1 MTDKRGEQP
10 YDYGCSP
17 MNFQGNTAI
26 KYYMRKILPYIKISI
41 CFVLCA
47 AVCIA
52 FPCMAFIKH
61 DKVKAEEEAML
72 SVWQIDNFEG
82 GKGSR
87 ADFLQ
92 KAGGEFSENNRCFV
106 TVLSLSAESAR
117 LSLSEGN
124 VPDLISYGAGIYG
137 IENFISGYKTWCQG
151 GYCLLSTDTN
161 TDFSDVN
168 SQNTVV
174 NEGKDNLSSAAALT
188 CGLQTAVREKSTGA
202 YVKLI
207 NGDYKYLLGTQRDIY
222 RLKTRGVAFTVK
234 PITQFNDLYQN
245 ISVTTESKHV
255 KAAKAYIEYL
265 MSVTD
270 SVNKLGLIAEGAV
283 YDDEMKIMQNLSYDC
298 KLVAPVSLET
308 RKQIESII
316 SDGDINMLKNL
327 LK

>member
-117 LSLSEGN
+117 LSL
-124 VPDLISYGAGIYG
+124 
-137 IENFISGYKTWCQG
+137 
-151 GYCLLSTDTN
+151 
-161 TDFSDVN
+161 
-168 SQNTVV
+168 
-174 NEGKDNLSSAAALT
+174 
-188 CGLQTAVREKSTGA
+188 
-202 YVKLI
+202 
-207 NGDYKYLLGTQRDIY
+207 
-222 RLKTRGVAFTVK
+222 
-234 PITQFNDLYQN
+234 
-245 ISVTTESKHV
+245 
-255 KAAKAYIEYL
+255 
-265 MSVTD
+265 
-270 SVNKLGLIAEGAV
+270 
-283 YDDEMKIMQNLSYDC
+283 
-298 KLVAPVSLET
+298 
-308 RKQIESII
+308 
-316 SDGDINMLKNL
+316 
-327 LK
+327 